1 LSAGLALVT
10 GASSGIGRELA
21 RLAAK
26 DRLDLILVA
35 RRRERLQELAGE
47 LSARYGVTV
56 EIVAADLAAPGSAE
70 RVFQTACARTGGVD
84 VPVNNAGLGVHGLFA
99 ETPLEREL
107 DTIRVNVLA
116 LTELTKYCVPGMIER
131 GRGRIV
137 NVASTAAFQPGP
149 LMAVYYATKAY
160 VLSFTEALAEELT
173 GTGVTATALCPGPTL
188 TEFQEKAGF
197 GDVPLFRG
205 PLVWDA
211 ASVARVGW
219 NGAKR
224 GKRVVIPGFANRV
237 LALGARLSPR
247 RLSTKIA
254 RRLQE
259 KRKVE
264 GTA

>member
-1 LSAGLALVT
+1 MRAGLALVT

-26 DRLDLILVA
+26 DRFDVVLVA
-35 RRRERLQELAGE
+35 RRRERLEELAGE
-47 LSARYGVTV
+47 LSARYGATV
-56 EIVAADLAAPGSAE
+56 EIVEADLAAPDSAKT
-70 RVFQTACARTGGVD
+70 VFAAASARTGGVD
-84 VPVNNAGLGVHGLFA
+84 VLVNSAGLGVHGLFA
-99 ETPLEREL
+99 DTPLEREVE
-107 DTIRVNVLA
+107 TIHVNVLA
-116 LTELTKYCVPGMIER
+116 LTELTKHCVPGMIDR
-131 GRGRIV
+131 GHGRIL

-173 GTGVTATALCPGPTL
+173 GTGVTATALCPGPTM
-188 TEFQEKAGF
+188 TEFQSRAGF
-197 GDVPLFRG
+197 GNVPLLRG

-211 ASVARVGW
+211 AGVARVGW
-219 NGAKR
+219 EGAKR
-224 GKRVVIPGFANRV
+224 GKRVVIPGLANRV

-259 KRKVE
+259 KRKTE
-264 GTA
+264 

>member
-1 LSAGLALVT
+1 MSEGLALVT

-26 DRLDLILVA
+26 DRFDVVLVA
-35 RRRERLQELAGE
+35 RRTERMQELADE
-47 LSARYGVTV
+47 LRARYGVVV
-56 EIVAADLAAPGSAE
+56 EIVAADLAAPDSAKA
-70 RVFQTACARTGGVD
+70 VFAAAAARTGTVD
-84 VPVNNAGLGVHGLFA
+84 VLVNSAGLGVHGLFA
-99 ETPLEREL
+99 ETPLAREL
-107 DTIRVNVLA
+107 ETIRVNVLS

-131 GRGRIV
+131 GRGRIL

-173 GTGVTATALCPGPTL
+173 GTRVTATALCPGPTM
-188 TEFQEKAGF
+188 TEFQESAGF
-197 GDVPLFRG
+197 GDVRLFRG
-205 PLVWDA
+205 PLVWDP
-211 ASVARVGW
+211 ASVALVGW
-219 NGAKR
+219 EGAKR

-264 GTA
+264 GPD

>member
-1 LSAGLALVT
+1 MPETALVT

-26 DRLDLILVA
+26 DRLDLVLVG
-35 RRRERLQELAGE
+35 RRRERLEELARE
-47 LSARYGVTV
+47 LSARHEVNV
-56 EIVAADLAAPGSAE
+56 EIVIADLAEPGSAE
-70 RVFQTACARTGGVD
+70 RVFRAARARNGWVD
-84 VPVNNAGLGVHGLFA
+84 VLVNDAGLGVHGLFA

-107 DTIRVNVLA
+107 ETIRVNVLA
-116 LTELTKYCVPGMIER
+116 LTELTKHCVPGMVER

-137 NVASTAAFQPGP
+137 NVSSTAAFQPGP

-173 GTGVTATALCPGPTL
+173 GTGVTATALCPGPTR

-197 GDVPLFRG
+197 GDVPLLRG

-211 ASVARVGW
+211 ASVARAGW

-247 RLSTKIA
+247 RLTTKIA

-259 KRKVE
+259 NRKLE
-264 GTA
+264 G

>member
-1 LSAGLALVT
+1 MSAGLALVT

-21 RLAAK
+21 RNAAK
-26 DRLDLILVA
+26 DRFDVVLVA
-35 RRRERLQELAGE
+35 RRRERMQELADE

-56 EIVAADLAAPGSAE
+56 EIVAADLAAPGSAKA
-70 RVFQTACARTGGVD
+70 VFTAASARTGSVD
-84 VPVNNAGLGVHGLFA
+84 VLVNNAGLGVHGLFA

-107 DTIRVNVLA
+107 ETIRVNVLA

-131 GRGRIV
+131 GRGRIL
-137 NVASTAAFQPGP
+137 NVASTASFQPGP

-188 TEFQEKAGF
+188 TEFQERAGF

-219 NGAKR
+219 DGAKR
-224 GKRVVIPGFANRV
+224 GKHVVIPGFANRV

-264 GTA
+264 GNA

>member
-1 LSAGLALVT
+1 MPETALIT

-26 DRLDLILVA
+26 DHFDVILVA
-35 RRRERLQELAGE
+35 RRRERLHELAGE

-56 EIVAADLAAPGSAE
+56 EIVAADLAAAGSAE
-70 RVFQTACARTGGVD
+70 RVFDAARARTGGVD
-84 VPVNNAGLGVHGLFA
+84 VLVNNAGLGAHGLFA
-99 ETPLEREL
+99 ETPLERDL

-116 LTELTKYCVPGMIER
+116 LTELTKHCVTGMVER
-131 GRGRIV
+131 NRGRIL

-160 VLSFTEALAEELT
+160 VLSFTEALDEELT
-173 GTGVTATALCPGPTL
+173 GTGVTATALCPGPTR

-197 GDVPLFRG
+197 GDVPLLRG
-205 PLVWDA
+205 PLVRDA
-211 ASVARVGW
+211 AEVARVGW
-219 NGAKR
+219 EGAKR

-259 KRKVE
+259 NREVE
-264 GTA
+264 GSA